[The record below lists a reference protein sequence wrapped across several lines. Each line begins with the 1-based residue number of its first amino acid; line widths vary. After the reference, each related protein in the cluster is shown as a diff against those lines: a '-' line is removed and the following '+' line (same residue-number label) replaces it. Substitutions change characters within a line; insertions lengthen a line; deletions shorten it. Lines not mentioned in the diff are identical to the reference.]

1 MCIHASFLLS
11 IFRHFIS
18 GPCASKETTRYGTNV
33 SKNMAYGLVEP
44 REQKGDTFR
53 VHASGTE
60 RGGGG
65 GRGGGEGGEVS
76 NEYEDIVSFA
86 PPLSSKTAGKEEG
99 NVLSFTPTKMMGA
112 ITTEEEAFYED
123 IR

>member
-1 MCIHASFLLS
+1 
-11 IFRHFIS
+11 
-18 GPCASKETTRYGTNV
+18 
-33 SKNMAYGLVEP
+33 MAYGLVEL

-60 RGGGG
+60 GGGG
-65 GRGGGEGGEVS
+65 GGGGEVS
-76 NEYEDIVSFA
+76 NEYEDIVFSA

-99 NVLSFTPTKMMGA
+99 NVLSFTPTKMTGT
-112 ITTEEEAFYED
+112 ITTDEEAFYED